1 MAGRIPAVPGG
12 KAYASAKLSRVAG
25 TNVQVDDFFH
35 GRSDTGG
42 PGEEGLRLSEALQ
55 SGWVQMFRLTIS
67 FMAGRIPA
75 VPVLPQLFLPVFE
88 LATCE

>member
-12 KAYASAKLSRVAG
+12 DELTPQRSAPEWLV
-25 TNVQVDDFFH
+25 
-35 GRSDTGG
+35 
-42 PGEEGLRLSEALQ
+42 
-55 SGWVQMFRLTIS
+55 TIF
-67 FMAGRIPA
+67 FMAGQIPA